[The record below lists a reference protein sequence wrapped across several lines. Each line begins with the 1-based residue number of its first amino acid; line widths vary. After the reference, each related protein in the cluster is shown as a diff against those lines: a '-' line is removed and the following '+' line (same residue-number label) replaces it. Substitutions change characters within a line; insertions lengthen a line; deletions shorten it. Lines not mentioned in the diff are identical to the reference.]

1 MSFKDF
7 ADSII
12 KDLARIAYQK
22 AIAGIFDMV
31 LNAFAPSNSSGY
43 IGGNGT
49 GGYGMETQNAG
60 NGGQYGLSFGGGR
73 ASGGS
78 TSGGT
83 IYEVAEGGK
92 PELYQSAGRTYLLS
106 GQDGHVTPARSGAVV
121 AGASAGGGVNVV
133 IENHTDVQ
141 PQVTQSTGPNG
152 QTFIKVLMK
161 QVDDRMVQNAANPTS
176 PFGKALT
183 GTYGLRRRGVPVSA

>member
-1 MSFKDF
+1 LSFKDF

-49 GGYGMETQNAG
+49 GGYGMEMQNAG
-60 NGGQYGLSFGGGR
+60 SGGQYGLSFGGGR

-78 TSGGT
+78 TTGGT

-106 GQDGHVTPARSGAVV
+106 GNDGHVTPARSSAV
-121 AGASAGGGVNVV
+121 AGISAGGGINVV
-133 IENHTDVQ
+133 IENHTDVR
-141 PQVTQSTGPNG
+141 PQVSHSTGANG
-152 QTFIKVLMK
+152 QPLIKILMK
-161 QVDDRMVQNAANPTS
+161 QVDDRMTQNAANPS
-176 PFGKALT
+176 SQFGKALS
-183 GTYGLRRRGVPVSA
+183 GVYGLRRRGVPASS